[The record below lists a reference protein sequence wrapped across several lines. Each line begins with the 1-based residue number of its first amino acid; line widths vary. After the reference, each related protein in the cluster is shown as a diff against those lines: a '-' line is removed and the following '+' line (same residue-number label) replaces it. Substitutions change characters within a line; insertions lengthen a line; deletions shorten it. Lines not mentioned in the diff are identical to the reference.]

1 MIRYSERKKW
11 TKLPISLLYGRSDFQ
26 LLNNLPSVV
35 TIYPNMNSISTKTN
49 PGHCETL
56 EWKKMFGSVENGK
69 KSIMQ
74 TNIPLEP
81 WIQLDL
87 GEELMVVLVSSE
99 VHSKY

>member
-1 MIRYSERKKW
+1 
-11 TKLPISLLYGRSDFQ
+11 
-26 LLNNLPSVV
+26 
-35 TIYPNMNSISTKTN
+35 
-49 PGHCETL
+49 
-56 EWKKMFGSVENGK
+56 MFGSVENGK

-74 TNIPLEP
+74 TNIQLEP